1 MVNLVG
7 DGPNIVLLAY
17 FGNTRQFS
25 GRSYRAGRIA
35 GELMITARV
44 RGVIAASMSAAF
56 TRMPCSGR
64 SATVTG
70 RPAAQASLR
79 RHRK

>member
-1 MVNLVG
+1 MVRSFMPGTAAIDGATAASPPSVSPNVSPKHERMVNLVG

-35 GELMITARV
+35 G
-44 RGVIAASMSAAF
+44 
-56 TRMPCSGR
+56 
-64 SATVTG
+64 
-70 RPAAQASLR
+70 
-79 RHRK
+79 